1 MRVLGRAIE
10 GLKRL
15 ADETTRAP
23 PTERKRRPL
32 LTEVV
37 RFGSNPG
44 NLRMFAFM
52 PDRLAPSRPLVL
64 VLHGCTQ
71 TAAGYDAGAGWS
83 TLAERHGFALVF
95 AQQKR
100 ANNLRACF
108 NWFQPEDRVRDG
120 GEALSI
126 RQMVAHMV
134 ERHRLNP
141 KRVYVTGF
149 SAGGAMTIVML
160 AAYPDAFAGGAVI
173 AGLPYGCASNLQQA
187 LQCMLQGCPRSAE
200 DWGDLVRA
208 ASSHRGS
215 WPKLSVW
222 HGAADMIVSA
232 LNADE
237 IVKQW
242 TNVHGLCAG
251 PSAVRAVDGFPRQAW
266 RGPSGETVI
275 ESCTIP
281 GMAHGA
287 PLSTEGDAPGTPGP
301 FFLNVGL
308 SSSDHIARFWGLTDE
323 PVLGGLEAGG
333 RLAHDAARERPGFGA
348 IVRKA
353 LRAVGL
359 LKS

>member
-15 ADETTRAP
+15 SDETTRAP
-23 PTERKRRPL
+23 PTERERRPI

-44 NLRMFAFM
+44 NLRMFAFV

-71 TAAGYDAGAGWS
+71 TAAGYDVGAGWS

-100 ANNLRACF
+100 ANNLRTCF
-108 NWFQPEDRVRDG
+108 NWFQPEDRARDG

-134 ERHRLNP
+134 ERHGLDDG
-141 KRVYVTGF
+141 RVYVTGL
-149 SAGGAMTIVML
+149 SAGGAMTMVML
-160 AAYPDAFAGGAVI
+160 AAYPEVFAGGAVI
-173 AGLPYGCASNLQQA
+173 AGLPYGCASNIQQA
-187 LQCMLQGCPRSAE
+187 LQCMFQGCPRSAE
-200 DWGDLVRA
+200 DWGDRVRA
-208 ASSHRGS
+208 ASSHRGP

-222 HGAADMIVSA
+222 HGDADAIVA
-232 LNADE
+232 PLNAAE

-242 TNVHGLCAG
+242 TNVHELGPE
-251 PSAVRAVDGFPRQAW
+251 PSAVGMVDGYPQQTW

-287 PLSTEGDAPGTPGP
+287 PLGTQGDALGTPGP
-301 FFLNVGL
+301 FFLDVGL
-308 SSSDHIARFWGLTDE
+308 SSSVHIARFWGLIGE
-323 PVLGGLEAGG
+323 PVSEGPEAGASPAPADTG
-333 RLAHDAARERPGFGA
+333 ERSGLGA
-348 IVRKA
+348 LIRKA